1 MISKV
6 TYLGNLRTS
15 SIHLQSGSEIIS
27 DAPIDNNGK
36 GEAFSPTDT
45 VANALASC
53 MFTVMGIKANAMG
66 IDFSGSTAEVT
77 KVMGIKARDLKVD
90 FVGSTASVTKI
101 MQAEP
106 RRIGAIEIVFEMN
119 VATDEKTKTIL
130 ERTAMT
136 CPVFL
141 SLNQDIEKRI
151 RFNWK

>member
-1 MISKV
+1 MTSKV
-6 TYLGNLRTS
+6 TYLGDLRTS

-27 DAPIDNNGK
+27 DAPLDNNGK

-53 MFTVMGIKANAMG
+53 MMT
-66 IDFSGSTAEVT
+66 
-77 KVMGIKARDLKVD
+77 VMGIKARDLNVD
-90 FVGSTASVTKI
+90 FIGSTAAVTKI

-106 RRIGAIEIVFEMN
+106 RRISAIEIVFDMN

-130 ERTAMT
+130 ERTAIT

-141 SLNQDIEKRI
+141 SLNPEIDKRI
-151 RFNWK
+151 RFNWL

>member
-1 MISKV
+1 MTSKV
-6 TYLGNLRTS
+6 TYLGDLRTS

-27 DAPIDNNGK
+27 DAPLDNNGK

-53 MFTVMGIKANAMG
+53 MMT
-66 IDFSGSTAEVT
+66 
-77 KVMGIKARDLKVD
+77 VMGIKARDLNVNLT
-90 FVGSTASVTKI
+90 GATAAVTKI

-106 RRIGAIEIVFEMN
+106 RRINAIEIVFDMN
-119 VATDEKTKTIL
+119 VYTDEKTKTIL

-141 SLNQDIEKRI
+141 SLNAEIEKRI
-151 RFNWK
+151 SFIWK